1 MGRHKVNPKAFT
13 LVELLVVIAIIAL
26 LIAILL
32 PALQRVRKQARAVFC
47 QTNLRQWGT
56 TIAIYTEDNQGRLPL
71 TPIGAIWFMRGSV
84 PSEDVSFKPD
94 QYNSVWTE
102 GIACC
107 PMAAK
112 PTDPKY
118 NGFLI
123 DDGPSSEPQ
132 WKVRVKWGG
141 TFKAWQIIEP
151 SPTFLCS
158 YGFNA
163 WLLDEIYTYNEQSGP
178 YYRFYHRY
186 LDILSLKKR
195 GEIPALM
202 DCVLPFGQCDPNNE
216 PPSSETNYG
225 SNFKC
230 FCINRHDGYINSLFL
245 DWSVRKVGLKE
256 LWTLKWRPGFDTAGP
271 WTMAG
276 GVQPEDW
283 PEWMRN
289 FKDY

>member
-1 MGRHKVNPKAFT
+1 M
-13 LVELLVVIAIIAL
+13 LV
-26 LIAILL
+26 AILL
-32 PALQRVRKQARAVFC
+32 PALQRVKKQARAVVC
-47 QTNLRQWGT
+47 QANLKQWGT
-56 TIAIYTEDNQGRLPL
+56 TIALYTEDNQGRLPL
-71 TPIGAIWFMRGSV
+71 TPIGAIWFMRGSAS
-84 PSEDVSFKPD
+84 SEDVPFKPD
-94 QYNSVWTE
+94 QYNSVQSE

-107 PMAAK
+107 PMAVK

-118 NGFLI
+118 NGHLI

-132 WKVRVKWGG
+132 WRVRVKWGG

-151 SPTFLCS
+151 APPFLCS

-163 WLLDEIYTYNEQSGP
+163 WLLDRIYNTNGQDP
-178 YYRFYHRY
+178 FNRC
-186 LDILSLKKR
+186 LDILSIRKR

-202 DCVLPFGQCDPNNE
+202 DCVLPYGQCDPNDQ
-216 PPSSETNYG
+216 PATCETNYG
-225 SNFKC
+225 SDIKC

-256 LWTLKWRPGFDTAGP
+256 LWKLKWYPDFDTAGP

-276 GVQPEDW
+276 GVVPEDW
-283 PEWMRN
+283 PEWMWN